1 MSPVIVSIC
10 SFMLLRTVSLLSV
23 PASAFRQLARPPRLS
38 ATSASRLYAT
48 RTSKGDKATTTTN
61 IQTPSWVPDFDDN
74 GGYSRPVIQWY
85 PGHIAK
91 AERVLKE
98 TFQAVD
104 VVIEVRDARA
114 PKATSHPKVT
124 EWVSGRPRLVVFTH
138 VDLVP
143 TATHR
148 AWRDHLEPDELSEI
162 SFSDNKT
169 AVQYLWVDAKK
180 GQGVPALHRAIFKA
194 GAYVHERRL
203 RRGLK
208 DRPLRVGLMGF
219 PNVG

>member
-1 MSPVIVSIC
+1 
-10 SFMLLRTVSLLSV
+10 MLLRAVSLLSV
-23 PASAFRQLARPPRLS
+23 PASAFRLARQSRVP
-38 ATSASRLYAT
+38 TSSVSRLYAT
-48 RTSKGDKATTTTN
+48 RTSKGDKTTTN
-61 IQTPSWVPDFDDN
+61 IQIPSWVPDFDDN

-124 EWVSGRPRLVVFTH
+124 DWVTGKPRLVVFTH

-148 AWRDHLEPDELSEI
+148 AWRDHLEPGEMSEI
-162 SFSDNKT
+162 SFSANDKT